1 MTDSELARMQFWAN
15 TVKDEI
21 DRMCMTESLLE
32 FVTMHGQAVTNL
44 DKLTRIICE
53 SRFPQESEE

>member
-1 MTDSELARMQFWAN
+1 MTDSELAKMQFWAN

-21 DRMCMTESLLE
+21 DRMCAAESLLE
-32 FVTMHGQAVTNL
+32 FVTMHGQATINL

-53 SRFPQESEE
+53 SRFSPESEE